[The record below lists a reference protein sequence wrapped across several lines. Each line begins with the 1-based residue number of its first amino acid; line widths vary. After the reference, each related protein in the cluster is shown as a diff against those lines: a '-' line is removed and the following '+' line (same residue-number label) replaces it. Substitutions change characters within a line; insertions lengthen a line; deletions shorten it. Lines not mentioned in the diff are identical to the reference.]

1 MAITCD
7 FAHRIF
13 FFPLYFINSFK
24 SFMYKEYS
32 YMIIYTANNFP
43 KWLSAICVVSFFSVA
58 TLHVESEF
66 HNQGSNPFPK
76 QWKLRVLTIGPPV
89 QFSSFAQLCLTLC
102 DPMNCSMPGLS
113 VLSQTPEVYPTPCPL
128 SWWRHPTIISSVVP
142 FSSCLQ
148 SFPASGSFPMSQPFA
163 SGGQSIGA
171 SASTSV
177 LPTKTDLLYNGLVG
191 SPCSPRDSQESSLTP
206 PENSPLGI
214 VYNEVFFGLFYQ
226 AEILALVFRK

>member
-1 MAITCD
+1 
-7 FAHRIF
+7 
-13 FFPLYFINSFK
+13 
-24 SFMYKEYS
+24 
-32 YMIIYTANNFP
+32 MIIYTANNFP

-113 VLSQTPEVYPTPCPL
+113 VLSQTPEVYPNPCPL

>member
-1 MAITCD
+1 
-7 FAHRIF
+7 
-13 FFPLYFINSFK
+13 
-24 SFMYKEYS
+24 MYKEYS

-113 VLSQTPEVYPTPCPL
+113 VLSQTPEVYPNPCPL
-128 SWWRHPTIISSVVP
+128 SW
-142 FSSCLQ
+142 
-148 SFPASGSFPMSQPFA
+148 
-163 SGGQSIGA
+163 
-171 SASTSV
+171 
-177 LPTKTDLLYNGLVG
+177 
-191 SPCSPRDSQESSLTP
+191 
-206 PENSPLGI
+206 
-214 VYNEVFFGLFYQ
+214 
-226 AEILALVFRK
+226 